1 MAAHNIEHFPAKTRE
16 KDVKLHVEA
25 EQAQQEQ
32 ANTQPASA
40 VAVAYFGDHV
50 ERNHRE
56 GNQAFIDECE
66 VTLCVRYSFRTVVKI
81 QTYMPYA
88 AIYSSI

>member
-1 MAAHNIEHFPAKTRE
+1 MPAHNIEHFPAETGE

-50 ERNHRE
+50 GRNHSE
-56 GNQAFIDECE
+56 NNQDFITEYE
-66 VTLCVRYSFRTVVKI
+66 VTL
-81 QTYMPYA
+81 
-88 AIYSSI
+88 

>member
-1 MAAHNIEHFPAKTRE
+1 MPAHNIEYFPAETRE
-16 KDVKLHVEA
+16 KDVKLNVEA

-32 ANTQPASA
+32 TNTQPASA

-50 ERNHRE
+50 ERKHRE

-66 VTLCVRYSFRTVVKI
+66 VTLCVRYSFRTVVKM
-81 QTYMPYA
+81 QMYMFYS
-88 AIYSSI
+88 AIYSNV

>member
-1 MAAHNIEHFPAKTRE
+1 MN
-16 KDVKLHVEA
+16 LSVEA

-40 VAVAYFGDHV
+40 VAVIYFGDHV

-56 GNQAFIDECE
+56 GNQPFIDECE
-66 VTLCVRYSFRTVVKI
+66 VIVCIRYSFRTVVKI
-81 QTYMPYA
+81 QISMFYA